1 MRERIKAAIA
11 KWRDTGRALDMVSIL
26 EQQLQATHS
35 PDANVERVRDQLLQR
50 SVVGLK
56 KYGVTTA
63 EGNLQT
69 DQWLQ
74 HLQEEL
80 LDAAVY
86 VEALK
91 QKIKAIKVAMGDDD
105 ASQRGL

>member
-11 KWRDTGRALDMVSIL
+11 KWRGTGKGLEMAVIL
-26 EQQLQATHS
+26 EEQLRGS
-35 PDANVERVRDQLLQR
+35 PDANVERIRDQLLQR

-63 EGNLQT
+63 ESNLQT

-86 VEALK
+86 VEVLK